1 MEVARA
7 NADANG
13 ARRIATA
20 CALGLDHPWLRHA
33 APFDLIIANI
43 LAGPLRALAGDV
55 SKALRRGGSV
65 VLSGILNPEAA
76 AVVAAYTAHGFILV
90 QQRRHRRAGRR

>member
-1 MEVARA
+1 ML
-7 NADANG
+7 
-13 ARRIATA
+13 RRSTSSSPTSSPGR
-20 CALGLDHPWLRHA
+20 CASR
-33 APFDLIIANI
+33 
-43 LAGPLRALAGDV
+43 GDI

-90 QQRRHRRAGRR
+90 QQRRIGEWTTLTLRKRR